1 MNDLSTSSALGTID
15 DRDFAAAG
23 RRDTERVFHRAKRH
37 SRRVRALRAAIPVVL
52 VLAVGSVC
60 FVSWFDPLRVLVRL
74 PTDSGKLVIS
84 GTKLT
89 MQAPKLSGYTRDGR
103 WYEVIADSAAQDITK
118 PGLIELHG
126 LRSKL
131 QTEDKSVMNMTAADG
146 LFDRKS
152 GKLTLWRDIVLQ
164 STNGITVHLSEASID
179 TGSGDVVSNHPVEVK
194 MLQGTLNA
202 KRVDVT
208 KAGDV
213 ILFGG
218 GVVMDLTAEAL
229 GSANAEAKR

>member
-1 MNDLSTSSALGTID
+1 MNELSTLSAFGAIE
-15 DRDFAAAG
+15 DREFAGGG
-23 RRDTERVFHRAKRH
+23 RRDTERVFRRAKRH
-37 SRRVRALRAAIPVVL
+37 SRRVRLLRVAIPVIL
-52 VLAVGSVC
+52 VLALGAVW
-60 FVSWFDPLRVLVRL
+60 FVSWFDPLRVLARL
-74 PTDSGKLVIS
+74 PTDAGKLVIS

-89 MQAPKLSGYTRDGR
+89 MQAPKLSGYTRDGQ
-103 WYEVIADSAAQDITK
+103 WYELNADSAAQDIMK

-131 QTEDKSVMNMTAADG
+131 QAADKSVMNLTAVDG

-152 GKLTLWRDIVLQ
+152 GMLTLSRQIVLQ
-164 STNGITVHLSEASID
+164 STNGITVHLSEAAID
-179 TGSGDVVSNHPVEVK
+179 TGSGDVVSNQPVEVK

-202 KRVDVT
+202 KRLDVV

-229 GSANAEAKR
+229 GSAQGEATR